1 MAAYDEEQDREKT
14 PALEQ
19 EGVPDEKS
27 WVTVTC
33 YGKNK
38 GAPRNKT
45 VERKVTSK
53 DKKKQTEKVSN
64 LLRTGQKGQ

>member
-19 EGVPDEKS
+19 EGVPDEES

-33 YGKNK
+33 HGKNK
-38 GAPRNKT
+38 GAPRTKT
-45 VERKVTSK
+45 MERKVTSK